1 MLKIDINLLFTVI
14 NLLILYV
21 LLRKFLFKPLQ
32 QMLAK
37 RRQAVAD
44 DFDRAKT
51 AREAAQ
57 GLKAQYETSMENAKA
72 ESAKIMAEAR
82 AKAEAMAADKM
93 AEAQREADALVA
105 KARRQLAEERAQTER
120 EVRDAIADLAMQAA
134 RKALESGDVPTEAD
148 YGEVR

>member
-14 NLLILYV
+14 NLLILYA

-32 QMLAK
+32 QMLT
-37 RRQAVAD
+37 RRRRIVAD

-51 AREAAQ
+51 AREAAED
-57 GLKAQYETSMENAKA
+57 LKAQYETSMGNTKA

-82 AKAEAMAADKM
+82 ARAEAAAAGEM
-93 AEAQREADALVA
+93 AEARRQADALMD
-105 KARRQLAEERAQTER
+105 KTRRQLAEERAQTER

-134 RKALESGDVPTEAD
+134 RKALENGEVPTEAD
-148 YGEVR
+148 HGEIR

>member
-14 NLLILYV
+14 NLLILYA

-32 QMLAK
+32 QMLA
-37 RRQAVAD
+37 RRRRIVAD

-51 AREAAQ
+51 AREAAED
-57 GLKAQYETSMENAKA
+57 LKAQYETSMGNARA

-82 AKAEAMAADKM
+82 ARAEAMAADKM
-93 AEAQREADALVA
+93 AEAQREADALMD
-105 KARRQLAEERAQTER
+105 KTRRQLAEERAQTER

-134 RKALESGDVPTEAD
+134 RKALESGDVPMEAD

>member
-14 NLLILYV
+14 NLLILYA

-32 QMLAK
+32 QMLA
-37 RRQAVAD
+37 RRRRIVAD

-51 AREAAQ
+51 AREAAED
-57 GLKAQYETSMENAKA
+57 LKAQYETSMGNARA

-82 AKAEAMAADKM
+82 ARAEAMAADKM
-93 AEAQREADALVA
+93 AEAQREADALMD
-105 KARRQLAEERAQTER
+105 KTRRQLVEERAQTER

-134 RKALESGDVPTEAD
+134 RKALESGEVPTEAD
-148 YGEVR
+148 HGEIR

>member
-44 DFDRAKT
+44 GFDRAKT
-51 AREAAQ
+51 AKEAAQ
-57 GLKAQYETSMENAKA
+57 DLKAQYETSMENAKA

-93 AEAQREADALVA
+93 AEAQREADALMA

>member
-1 MLKIDINLLFTVI
+1 VI
-14 NLLILYV
+14 ILLILYV

-44 DFDRAKT
+44 GFDRAKT

-57 GLKAQYETSMENAKA
+57 DLKAQYETSMENAKA

-93 AEAQREADALVA
+93 AEAQREADALMA